1 MRFFLKKNRMMLITA
16 TNLDRKSGGAK
27 WRDLQFFP
35 RNRPLLCHV
44 DRSVDGPSANQEDE
58 DGADEY

>member
-1 MRFFLKKNRMMLITA
+1 MMLINA